1 MSSEVLSLLRII
13 FLIFTYQLEI
23 KKNGD
28 FFFFKV
34 ESLLKIFVFQ
44 RRFNFQPAPVPVS
57 NYVILNATEK

>member
-28 FFFFKV
+28 FFKV

-44 RRFNFQPAPVPVS
+44 RFNFQPAPVPVS

>member
-28 FFFFKV
+28 FFKV

>member
-28 FFFFKV
+28 FFFKV